1 MFISVNSACIEGIQG
16 IPLNVEVSA
25 TTGLPQETMIGL
37 PDTVVKESKSRIKSA
52 IQLAGFSFPAMSYVI
67 NLSPSDVIKRTL
79 SMELAISAALLQV
92 TNQLNLNFSYCYIG
106 SLSLDGKVIG
116 VKHIL
121 SMIYHYPNWKQ
132 TTFVIPKEN
141 LNELQA
147 LSGLNHIPIGHLTD
161 LISLESIPQLTMPMT
176 TPSSQS
182 TTHSFDAI
190 HGHDAIKKACAYSII
205 GGHPML
211 LIGSP
216 GIGKTMLIDHMKTLL
231 PNMSHY
237 QAIEN
242 ACIQSFIEPHFE
254 FTTTPPFRAPHHSI
268 SYAGMLGG
276 KNPPQ
281 PGEITRA
288 NHGILFLD
296 ELGEYQRAILDT
308 LREPLEAH
316 CIQVSRAGSSI
327 TYPANFLLIAAMNP
341 CYCGYYFD
349 QTHICTCSPQ
359 HMKRYWQKI
368 SQPLLDRIS
377 ICCILSKPK
386 QSQSSILHQD
396 LMAMIDTGTALASKR
411 NPDKKR
417 NQSLS
422 YHELLEVFNIH
433 DNAQSQLDTFIDSQ
447 QLSMRGQLRVKKLTR
462 TIADAN
468 ASNTI
473 KKEHA
478 LHAIQLSQHH
488 QLPN

>member
-1 MFISVNSACIEGIQG
+1 MPIIAPHSQ
-16 IPLNVEVSA
+16 P
-25 TTGLPQETMIGL
+25 TT
-37 PDTVVKESKSRIKSA
+37 
-52 IQLAGFSFPAMSYVI
+52 
-67 NLSPSDVIKRTL
+67 
-79 SMELAISAALLQV
+79 
-92 TNQLNLNFSYCYIG
+92 
-106 SLSLDGKVIG
+106 
-116 VKHIL
+116 
-121 SMIYHYPNWKQ
+121 Q
-132 TTFVIPKEN
+132 TFN
-141 LNELQA
+141 
-147 LSGLNHIPIGHLTD
+147 
-161 LISLESIPQLTMPMT
+161 
-176 TPSSQS
+176 
-182 TTHSFDAI
+182 AI
-190 HGHDAIKKACAYSII
+190 HGHDSIKKACAYSII

-231 PNMSHY
+231 PRMSHW

-288 NHGILFLD
+288 NHGVLFLD

-308 LREPLEAH
+308 LREPLESH
-316 CIQVSRAGSSI
+316 CIQVSRAGSST

-349 QTHICTCSPQ
+349 QTHPCGCSPQ
-359 HMKRYWQKI
+359 HIKRYWKKI

-386 QSQSSILHQD
+386 KSQSSVLHQD
-396 LMAMIDTGTALASKR
+396 LVAMIDNGKSIAFKR
-411 NPDKKR
+411 NPDKKN

-422 YHELLEVFNIH
+422 HHELLDVFDIL
-433 DNAQSQLDTFIDSQ
+433 DDAQSQLDAFIDAQ
-447 QLSMRGQLRVKKLTR
+447 QLSMRGQLRIKKLTR

-468 ASNTI
+468 ASTRI

-478 LHAIQLSQHH
+478 LHAIQLSQHQ